1 MSVRLCT
8 LRPSQLCGGAH
19 LLTVLIIFV
28 IASALFGVGYLLSF
42 LIGARKGWRYVT
54 NQSSQIHA
62 DVAKTMIQSA
72 GIATAILSGFTSAL
86 SPVQGW
92 AIVLLIVSILFGLFF
107 VGALTRTAEIYIPSN
122 QEEAELPFGVVCF
135 LVFVASIALLCFL
148 AGFSAIGYDA
158 ILRVDTCSS
167 MT

>member
-1 MSVRLCT
+1 
-8 LRPSQLCGGAH
+8 

-122 QEEAELPFGVVCF
+122 QEEAELPFGVVAFWSLLRQLLFCAF
-135 LVFVASIALLCFL
+135 WPGFRPSVTMLSCVSIHA
-148 AGFSAIGYDA
+148 
-158 ILRVDTCSS
+158 RP
-167 MT
+167 